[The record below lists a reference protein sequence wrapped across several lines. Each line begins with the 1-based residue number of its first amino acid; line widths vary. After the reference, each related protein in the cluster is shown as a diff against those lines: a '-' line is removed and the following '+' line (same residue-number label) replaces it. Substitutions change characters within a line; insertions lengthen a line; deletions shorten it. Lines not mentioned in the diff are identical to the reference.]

1 VKKKSKDTG
10 LSVRGAMLTGKVVSA
25 KMPKTV
31 VVERTIVRYVPKY
44 ERYKKIKSK
53 IKAHNP
59 DDIKAME
66 GDLVRI
72 AETRKLSKTKN
83 FVVVEII
90 KRGKK

>member
-1 VKKKSKDTG
+1 MEKKSKDAG
-10 LSVRGAMLTGKVVSA
+10 LSIRGSMLTGKVVST

-59 DDIKAME
+59 DNVKARE
-66 GDLVRI
+66 GDFVRI